1 DMNTVYGLNE
11 KIGNMTF
18 YDSQGQSDYNFTK
31 PYSEKTAELIDF
43 EISDLIESQY
53 ERALEILEEHK
64 AELTEL
70 AELLL
75 EREVIF
81 KEDLEK
87 IFGEPPYEKAD
98 TSLGINEDVEDVEDA
113 EDVESTEVES
123 SENEEKENLID
134 SKDQDKS

>member
-87 IFGEPPYEKAD
+87 IFGKPPYDKTD
-98 TSLGINEDVEDVEDA
+98 TSLGINQDV

-123 SENEEKENLID
+123 SENEEEENLID
-134 SKDQDKS
+134 SKDQEES